1 MGPPLIRRWPGGSVS
16 FVYVLIALLLVAAAL
31 VALALWARAKRQRF
45 FAARAQAAERAGW
58 TPAPMD
64 PALEGVANRILA
76 PGTNTRL
83 IAGHHAGYDFR
94 AFDHSHAT
102 TRTSTSTKL
111 HVVAV
116 LLPVV
121 LPSIAVT
128 TDNPIGRALRVPDQQ
143 LESGHFNDT
152 FAVESANQR
161 YASAVVHPQLME
173 WMLQRPHLQWWIDGP
188 YLVTWGLHWW
198 TVAGVTTA
206 LDDLTAV
213 AQQIPPF
220 VLADYRLS

>member
-1 MGPPLIRRWPGGSVS
+1 
-16 FVYVLIALLLVAAAL
+16 VLITLLVLAAAL
-31 VALALWARAKRQRF
+31 AALAVWARTKRQRF
-45 FAARAQAAERAGW
+45 FTARTQAAAHVGW
-58 TPAPMD
+58 TPAPME
-64 PALEGVANRILA
+64 PALEGVANRILT

-83 IAGHHAGYDFR
+83 IAGQYGGYDFR

-102 TRTSTSTKL
+102 TRTSTATKL

-128 TDNPIGRALRVPDQQ
+128 TDNAIARGLRVPDQQ
-143 LESGHFNDT
+143 LESGDFNDT
-152 FAVESANQR
+152 FAIESPNQR

-173 WMLQRPHLQWWIDGP
+173 WMLQHSHLQWWIDGQ
-188 YLVTWGLHWW
+188 YLVTWALHWW
-198 TVAGVTTA
+198 TVESVRAA

>member
-1 MGPPLIRRWPGGSVS
+1 
-16 FVYVLIALLLVAAAL
+16 VLITLLVLAAAL
-31 VALALWARAKRQRF
+31 AALALWARTKRQRF
-45 FAARAQAAERAGW
+45 FTARTQAAAHLGW

-64 PALEGVANRILA
+64 PALEGVANRILT

-83 IAGHHAGYDFR
+83 IAGQYAGYEFR

-102 TRTSTSTKL
+102 TRTSTATKL

-128 TDNPIGRALRVPDQQ
+128 TDNAIARSLRVPDQQ
-143 LESGHFNDT
+143 LESGDFNDT
-152 FAVESANQR
+152 FAIESPNQR

-173 WMLQRPHLQWWIDGP
+173 WMLQHPHLQWWIDGQ
-188 YLVTWGLHWW
+188 YLVTWSFHWW
-198 TVAGVTTA
+198 TVESVNAA

>member
-1 MGPPLIRRWPGGSVS
+1 MLIT
-16 FVYVLIALLLVAAAL
+16 LLVLAAAL
-31 VALALWARAKRQRF
+31 AALAVWARTKRQRF
-45 FAARAQAAERAGW
+45 FTARGLAAQQAGW
-58 TPAPMD
+58 TSAPMD
-64 PALEGVANRILA
+64 PALEGVANRILS
-76 PGTNTRL
+76 PGANTRM
-83 IAGHHAGYDFR
+83 IAGQYAGYDFR

-102 TRTSTSTKL
+102 SRTSTATKL

-128 TDNPIGRALRVPDQQ
+128 TDNPVARTLRVPDQQ
-143 LESGHFNDT
+143 LESGDFNET
-152 FAVESANQR
+152 FAIESPNQR

-188 YLVTWGLHWW
+188 YLVTWGLNWW
-198 TVAGVTTA
+198 TVESVRAA

>member
-1 MGPPLIRRWPGGSVS
+1 MLIT
-16 FVYVLIALLLVAAAL
+16 LLVLAAAL
-31 VALALWARAKRQRF
+31 AALAVWAKAKRERF
-45 FAARAQAAERAGW
+45 FTARTQAALEIGW
-58 TPAPMD
+58 TSAPMD
-64 PALEGVANRILA
+64 PALEGVANRVLT

-83 IAGHHAGYDFR
+83 IAGQYAGYDFR

-102 TRTSTSTKL
+102 SRTSTATKL
-111 HVVAV
+111 HLVAV

-128 TDNPIGRALRVPDQQ
+128 TDNPIARTLRVPDQQ

-152 FAVESANQR
+152 FAVESPNQR

-173 WMLQRPHLQWWIDGP
+173 WMLQHPHLQWWIDGP

-198 TVAGVTTA
+198 TVDSVSAA

>member
-1 MGPPLIRRWPGGSVS
+1 MLIT
-16 FVYVLIALLLVAAAL
+16 LLVLAAAL
-31 VALALWARAKRQRF
+31 AALAVWARTKRQRF
-45 FAARAQAAERAGW
+45 FTARAQAAQSKGW
-58 TPAPMD
+58 AEAPMD
-64 PALEGVANRILA
+64 PALEGVANRILT

-83 IAGHHAGYDFR
+83 IAGQYAGYEFR

-128 TDNPIGRALRVPDQQ
+128 TDNPIARTLRVPDQQ

-152 FAVESANQR
+152 FAVESPNQR

-173 WMLQRPHLQWWIDGP
+173 WMLQHPHLQWWIDGP
-188 YLVTWGLHWW
+188 YLVTWSLNWW
-198 TVAGVTTA
+198 TVDSVNAA
-206 LDDLTAV
+206 LDDLAAV